1 MPEVEEWDQLAL
13 DIPGGP
19 GEVRVV
25 KHRRLLPVKPCL
37 LCKKPILLPWLS
49 GSKTTKKLKG
59 GGVDH
64 AAGVRIKLEPETVPG
79 GDFYV
84 VGKTAHRRFPE
95 DIHPSFVF
103 YVEHDCIAT
112 SK

>member
-1 MPEVEEWDQLAL
+1 MSEVEEWDQLAL

-19 GEVRVV
+19 GEQKIR
-25 KHRRLLPVKPCL
+25 KTRRALPIKPCL
-37 LCKKPILLPWLS
+37 LCKKPVLQPWLS
-49 GSKTTKKLKG
+49 GTGAATTK
-59 GGVDH
+59 VWY
-64 AAGVRIKLEPETVPG
+64 AGQRIKLDPEAVPD

-84 VGKTAHRRFPE
+84 VNKTAHRRFPE